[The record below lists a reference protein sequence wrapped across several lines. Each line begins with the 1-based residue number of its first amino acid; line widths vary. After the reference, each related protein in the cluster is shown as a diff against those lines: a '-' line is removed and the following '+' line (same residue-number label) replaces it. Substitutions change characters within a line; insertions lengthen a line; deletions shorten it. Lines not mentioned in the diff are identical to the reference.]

1 MKSSDAMNTRLVIRR
16 TIVGGTICLL
26 AGCGGTQ
33 PGTVTPARNTAAEQA
48 AKDAIANERA
58 LDVATLAPQSLGI
71 PPFRVAAS
79 DTTLSALG
87 YGLADLLTTD
97 LARSGRLQVV
107 DRLRLDAV
115 LREISLVES
124 GRVDTATAPRVG
136 KLVQAR
142 RLVLGGLTE
151 TPGGGLAINAEVA
164 DVASGEVREAVSASA
179 PLADILRAEKELAF
193 RLFDQ
198 LGVTLTPA
206 ERGLVEQ
213 LPTKNVAAVLAYSR
227 GVRFEAEG
235 RYGEAR
241 DEYQRAVQLDPGF
254 RGAQEHFEDA
264 GGEPV
269 PAAPG
274 PQVTAGINGLAD
286 KVVGGINGPFLSP
299 LGSQLIAPPGAGG
312 SDLTLPAT
320 VTIIVERP
328 Q

>member
-1 MKSSDAMNTRLVIRR
+1 MSTRLVIRLA
-16 TIVGGTICLL
+16 IVGGTIGFL
-26 AGCGGTQ
+26 AACGGTR
-33 PGTVTPARNTAAEQA
+33 PGAVTPARNSAAEQA

-79 DTTLSALG
+79 DTTLGALG

-97 LARSGRLQVV
+97 LARSARLQVV

-115 LREISLVES
+115 LREIRLVES
-124 GRVDTATAPRVG
+124 GRVDTVTAPRVG

-151 TPGGGLAINAEVA
+151 TPGGGLAINTELA

-179 PLADILRAEKELAF
+179 PLADILRVEKELAF

-213 LPTKNVAAVLAYSR
+213 LPTKNVAALLAYSR

-241 DEYQRAVQLDPGF
+241 QEYQRAVQLDPGF
-254 RGAQEHFEDA
+254 QTAQEHLEGIGGA
-264 GGEPV
+264 GT
-269 PAAPG
+269 PAAPA
-274 PQVTAGINGLAD
+274 PQVAVGTDGLAG
-286 KVVGGINGPFLSP
+286 KVVSEINGPYLSP

-328 Q
+328 K

>member
-1 MKSSDAMNTRLVIRR
+1 MRNSAVIALGCATLWLAACASSPPEGVSPKR
-16 TIVGGTICLL
+16 
-26 AGCGGTQ
+26 Q
-33 PGTVTPARNTAAEQA
+33 EAEQA

-71 PPFRVAAS
+71 PPFEVAAS
-79 DTTLSALG
+79 DTTLTALG

-97 LARSGRLQVV
+97 LARSGQLQVV

-115 LREISLVES
+115 LREIDLVES

-136 KLVQAR
+136 RLVQAR
-142 RLVLGGLTE
+142 RLVLGDLTE
-151 TPGGGLAINAEVA
+151 TPAGGLAIDAQVA
-164 DVASGEVREAVSASA
+164 DVASGEVREAVAASA
-179 PLADILRAEKELAF
+179 PLADILQAEKELAF

-213 LPTKNVAAVLAYSR
+213 QPTKNIAALLAYSR

-235 RYGEAR
+235 RFGEAR
-241 DEYQRAVQLDPGF
+241 DAYQQAVQLDPGF
-254 RGAQEHFEDA
+254 QGAQEHLESV
-264 GGEPV
+264 GGEPA
-269 PAAPG
+269 PAGPG
-274 PQVTAGINGLAD
+274 PQIAAGVDGLAD
-286 KVVGGINGPFLSP
+286 KVVSGINGPFLSP

-312 SDLTLPAT
+312 DDLALPAT
-320 VTIIVERP
+320 VIITIERP